1 MLRRAFTVAL
11 AALILGGSGVAA
23 KDKKKDP
30 AEGLPT
36 DSKYGIA
43 VDYRWRPSVTK
54 YASLEGKVYNR
65 SQNDYVS
72 VNVIF
77 HLYAKDGDRIE
88 EYTFRAGSMP
98 PGARVKIPLVALG
111 DGDDKPDRLV
121 LYAVQVIGKQP
132 FIPYT
137 SDPLP
142 SEAQPGD
149 AKPSDSKPG
158 EEKKDPK

>member
-1 MLRRAFTVAL
+1 MLRRAFAFAL
-11 AALILGGSGVAA
+11 AALLLVGTGAGA
-23 KDKKKDP
+23 KEKKEKKDP
-30 AEGLPT
+30 TAGLPT

-43 VDYRWRPSVTK
+43 VDYRWKPSVTK
-54 YASLEGKVYNR
+54 YASLEGKVYNL
-65 SQNDYVS
+65 SQNEYVM

-98 PGARVKIPLVALG
+98 PGTRVKIPLVALG

-121 LYAVQVIGKQP
+121 LYAVQVRGKEP

-137 SDPLP
+137 PDPP
-142 SEAQPGD
+142 
-149 AKPSDSKPG
+149 PSDEKP
-158 EEKKDPK
+158 EEKK